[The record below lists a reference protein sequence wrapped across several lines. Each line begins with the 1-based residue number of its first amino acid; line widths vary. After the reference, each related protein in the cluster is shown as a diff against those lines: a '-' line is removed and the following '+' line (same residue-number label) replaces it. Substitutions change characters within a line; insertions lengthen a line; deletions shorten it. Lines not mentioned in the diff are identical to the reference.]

1 MAKVGRPSKSLSET
15 TKHLTKEEIEKKKKA
30 EEKIKDSL
38 KLTKVK
44 APDILRPEGNKLFKT
59 LSKDLIKLG
68 LFTQLDV
75 YNLALYINL
84 IIEYKEL
91 QEDLMTIRKDDFG
104 VNDDLIIYY
113 STNPVQI
120 MKMQKECIK
129 ELKSIGSTL
138 GLNVGDRLKY
148 IQMINIGEEDKEEDK
163 FDKKLKEAETVE
175 IKPVDKELLEQL
187 NKLENITI

>member
-1 MAKVGRPSKSLSET
+1 MAKRGRPAKSLNET

-38 KLTKVK
+38 KITKVK
-44 APDILRPEGNKLFKT
+44 APDILRPEGEKLFKS

-91 QEDLMTIRKDDFG
+91 QEDLKTIRRPDFG
-104 VNDDLIIYY
+104 INDDLVIFYT
-113 STNPVQI
+113 TNPINI

-129 ELKSIGSTL
+129 ELKSLGSSI

-148 IQMINIGEEDKEEDK
+148 IQMININNEEEQEDK
-163 FDKKLKEAETVE
+163 FDKVLKESNNIE
-175 IKPVDKELLEQL
+175 IKPIDSELLKQL
-187 NKLENITI
+187 KNIENIEI